1 MLRTRFT
8 FAGALAVALAA
19 AAFSLLSVSAI
30 SAAAQAPAPGTAT
43 RALGTIKSINGTAL
57 VLTPDSGSP
66 INVNVADGARLLRIE
81 PGQTDLKNAVPME
94 LKDLQVGDRILVRGM
109 PSADGSFSATA
120 IIAMK
125 RGDIQA
131 KQREEQE
138 QWQRGVGGLVSAV
151 DPANGNLTVSVVTPA
166 GAKPVTVHVGQTTI
180 VRRYAPSSIN
190 FQDAKPSAID
200 QIKPGDQL
208 RARGTKSEDGASFQ
222 ADEIVSGSFRNIAG
236 TISSV
241 DASAN
246 TINVMDLATKK
257 PVVVK
262 LAADSQLRNLPQP
275 MAQRLAM
282 QIKGASGQNEGGAG
296 GNQQSGEAG
305 EASAGAGQ
313 NGREGLPAGRRAA
326 ADFQQMLARLPQTNV
341 ADLQKGQAVMI
352 VASQGPDASVTAI
365 TLVSGVEPILQAS
378 PKGNQTVL
386 LSPWNVGGR
395 RARWRCGVIY
405 LSNPICGEGWA

>member
-1 MLRTRFT
+1 
-8 FAGALAVALAA
+8 
-19 AAFSLLSVSAI
+19 
-30 SAAAQAPAPGTAT
+30 
-43 RALGTIKSINGTAL
+43 
-57 VLTPDSGSP
+57 
-66 INVNVADGARLLRIE
+66 
-81 PGQTDLKNAVPME
+81 
-94 LKDLQVGDRILVRGM
+94 
-109 PSADGSFSATA
+109 
-120 IIAMK
+120 MK

-151 DPANGNLTVSVVTPA
+151 DPANGTLTVSVVTPA
-166 GAKPVTVHVGQTTI
+166 GVKPVAVHVGQPTI
-180 VRRYAPSSIN
+180 IRRYAPSSVN
-190 FQDAKPSAID
+190 FQDAKASTINEV
-200 QIKPGDQL
+200 KPGDQL
-208 RARGTKSEDGASFQ
+208 RARGTKNEDGTSFQ

-241 DASAN
+241 DAAAN

-262 LAADSQLRNLPQP
+262 VAADSQLRNLPQP

-282 QIKGASGQNEGGAG
+282 QIKGAGQNDTAG
-296 GNQQSGEAG
+296 GNQQSGQTVDS
-305 EASAGAGQ
+305 SAVAGQ

-352 VASQGPDASVTAI
+352 VASQGADASVTAI

-386 LSPWNVGGR
+386 LSPWNVGGG
-395 RARWRCGVIY
+395 APG
-405 LSNPICGEGWA
+405 GDAE